1 MYHRPAAFAHG
12 GTDELTHHLGHTRV
26 HLGLNMAATAVPI
39 ASEEAGDNAHTT
51 SEDVVLYFGIIDI
64 LQVSCH
70 QPHRIYAGLYACMK
84 GPVFTSVIAEWA
96 DGFGEAATAVVCCRS
111 TTCPS
116 DLSIVSSL
124 SAMMVAPFQQSTL
137 GLMPTASRIS

>member
-1 MYHRPAAFAHG
+1 MHLEVRTDTEVTLTLCVYRRPAAFAHG

-39 ASEEAGDNAHTT
+39 ASEEARDNAHTS

-70 QPHRIYAGLYACMK
+70 YR
-84 GPVFTSVIAEWA
+84 
-96 DGFGEAATAVVCCRS
+96 
-111 TTCPS
+111 
-116 DLSIVSSL
+116 
-124 SAMMVAPFQQSTL
+124 
-137 GLMPTASRIS
+137 

>member
-1 MYHRPAAFAHG
+1 MLSTEWLCTLDCTTGCSITLTLYVYCRPAAFAHG

-39 ASEEAGDNAHTT
+39 ASEEAGDNAHTS

-70 QPHRIYAGLYACMK
+70 
-84 GPVFTSVIAEWA
+84 
-96 DGFGEAATAVVCCRS
+96 
-111 TTCPS
+111 
-116 DLSIVSSL
+116 
-124 SAMMVAPFQQSTL
+124 
-137 GLMPTASRIS
+137 